1 MDHDKRHWKA
11 AKVINLFND
20 FPNQSPQAL
29 IFVMPLLGFGH
40 ILTLVVQ
47 PAVASFG
54 LPIAEQISDAV
65 EAVITSA
72 QGLMISLPYCFL
84 NSEV

>member
-1 MDHDKRHWKA
+1 
-11 AKVINLFND
+11 
-20 FPNQSPQAL
+20 
-29 IFVMPLLGFGH
+29 MPLLGFGH